1 MICPNCGREVTGRF
15 CTGCGAKLAAASAPP
30 QTSAPANSPNPGG
43 APRYASNPGAYSG
56 YAPNQGYQQGNPQG
70 YQQSNHQGYQQQG
83 YGQNQPYNSG
93 FAYNRNFNPG
103 YVPNQ
108 GFNPGPQVNGGYR
121 DLPPEMAAQ
130 SPGAQVLRRVAG
142 SPLILISAILVT
154 LFTGAVC
161 YYCLAKLFTG
171 TIIYYGFHEINMLEY
186 IRDVFKYGQTREIIE
201 VIIWLVG
208 NGVHILMAV
217 WMMIALWSLFG
228 SAAGKD
234 KPAMSRGGLSVC
246 RTYASASLG
255 IFVILGLAAVIS
267 LFFLVIDKK
276 SDSDFYYTAK
286 TLAVSGITHIG
297 ALFAPSILNDA
308 VLQWVSVCVVFLVAA
323 IQSSL
328 LFAVFASSGRML
340 RFGGP
345 LQKRVAPAGLLTLL
359 AGLVLLGGNV
369 YMLVEYGE
377 RADTEEI
384 LFYSAFLA
392 LGLAS
397 ILCSIALFMDSA
409 RMKALLRQG

>member
-70 YQQSNHQGYQQQG
+70 YQQSNNQGYQQQG

-154 LFTGAVC
+154 LFAGVIC
-161 YYCLAKLFTG
+161 YYCGKEILDVLDYIDSLFDFDGTKMKIGVIVDLA
-171 TIIYYGFHEINMLEY
+171 
-186 IRDVFKYGQTREIIE
+186 
-201 VIIWLVG
+201 G
-208 NGVHILMAV
+208 NAVQILLAV

-228 SAAGKD
+228 SAAEN
-234 KPAMSRGGLSVC
+234 KPVMSRGGLSVC